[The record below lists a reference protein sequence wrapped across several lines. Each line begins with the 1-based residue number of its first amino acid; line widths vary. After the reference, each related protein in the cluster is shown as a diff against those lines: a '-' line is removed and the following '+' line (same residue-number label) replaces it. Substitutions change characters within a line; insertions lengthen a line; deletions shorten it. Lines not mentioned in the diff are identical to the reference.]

1 MRGAR
6 RLQAVLELLLLLR
19 HDAHAV
25 HELCDVRLNRSFHC
39 LEHVERL
46 DLVLDERI
54 PLPVGAQIDAL
65 TQHVHAIE
73 MLHPM
78 IVDDAQHDD
87 LLKLAHVLLAEELL
101 TRRIGIA
108 RRRLKRLFQLIAAHR
123 LKLFLLELALGRVD
137 LLRVL
142 DESVERPLLR
152 I

>member
-1 MRGAR
+1 M
-6 RLQAVLELLLLLR
+6 ELLLLLR
-19 HDAHAV
+19 HNAHAV
-25 HELCDVRLNRSFHC
+25 HELRDVRLNRSFHC

-65 TQHVHAIE
+65 AQHVHAIE

-87 LLKLAHVLLAEELL
+87 LLKLAHVLFAEELL
-101 TRRIGIA
+101 TRRVCFM
-108 RRRLKRLFQLIAAHR
+108 RRLPERFFQLVAAHR

-142 DESVERPLLR
+142 DKSVERPLLR